1 MSKKTIKLP
10 TPKEKKYLVLRG
22 IGSGDGR
29 HEAGETVTEAEL
41 LKHFSI
47 FAITHWAKGNVLE
60 GVT

>member
-29 HEAGETVTEAEL
+29 HKKDAIVTEAEL
-41 LKHFSI
+41 LEHFTI
-47 FAITHWAKGNVLE
+47 FAITHWVKGNVLKE
-60 GVT
+60 VT